1 MSYYNEGYGQS
12 QNYNEPPQVPEP
24 WVARWD
30 GAAGRWYFINQQ
42 TGQQT
47 FEYPQQSSRDG
58 GYTSNYR
65 QNYGGQNEGGY
76 YEQQPQKESHTG
88 RNLALGVLGGA
99 LAGAF
104 VEHEGEKVGEE
115 FLGAS
120 FTIDNDTNK
129 VAEEKWDEDKYRV
142 ENDVRQDVDNV
153 EDFPEDAARW
163 TGRKVQDVEDIPQD
177 IENKWD
183 NGVQDVEDVPEDVA
197 GWAGGKIGDA
207 ERFGDNVDNAY
218 DQGRD
223 ESRYDDDY
231 RGNY

>member
-1 MSYYNEGYGQS
+1 MSYYNERYGQS
-12 QNYNEPPQVPEP
+12 QNYNEPPRVPEP

-30 GAAGRWYFINQQ
+30 GEARRWYFINQQ
-42 TGQQT
+42 TNQQT
-47 FEYPQQSSRDG
+47 FEYPQQSYRDE
-58 GYTSNYR
+58 GYNRSYG

-88 RNLALGVLGGA
+88 RNVALGVLGGA

-104 VEHEGEKVGEE
+104 VEHEGKKV
-115 FLGAS
+115 
-120 FTIDNDTNK
+120 
-129 VAEEKWDEDKYRV
+129 EEKWDEDKYRV

-163 TGRKVQDVEDIPQD
+163 AGRKVQDVEDIPQD
-177 IENKWD
+177 VENKWD
-183 NGVQDVEDVPEDVA
+183 NAVQDVEDLPEDVA
-197 GWAGGKIGDA
+197 GWAGGKIGDVD
-207 ERFGDNVDNAY
+207 RFGDNIDNAY

-223 ESRYDDDY
+223 ESRYDDEY